1 MMFVDIGIE
10 PGLNAGAP
18 APAPGAA
25 GTLAAAAGAA
35 SSRAGQP
42 AAGGLESFHAALR
55 AAAGAHHPGAAGGR
69 PGPPAATPADRSNA
83 AQASKGV
90 DAQDRQRTASEAD
103 GVEFWLLLMQALQDM
118 LAEAQAGMSR
128 PDGSVDA
135 AEAGTAGAEIPTEI
149 RQFLDRLR
157 PLRPSAGG
165 LWADPAAA
173 IGEAAGLSEKFKA
186 LLENSPAALSPANL
200 DLLRRELREQLLGLA
215 AGGQA
220 DDPGLAGTGTGKT
233 TSVLE
238 GGHAPG
244 PDAQAAEAVRRPG
257 GGLEIRFEGPGARAD
272 MRSGRPAVASG
283 EGSAEPEG
291 VALTHRTREPET
303 TPAGGPSAAALRATP
318 HPEGLRGSVPP
329 ESSRPAEVPSDGV
342 RKVAEGGQDP
352 PADSGDFRQ
361 AAEDLPFF
369 KAPAAL
375 EAAPEKGDAITERFA
390 LTPREARPLLGS
402 ENHSGRSADAAAT
415 LRERETAAGSLR
427 NGVFDQIV
435 QRAVVQVANERG
447 EIRIDLKPE
456 FLGRVRMQ
464 ILAENQ
470 QLSVR
475 ILTELP
481 AARDL
486 IETGLQQLRSDL
498 QSHGLQVERLEVAM
512 ANDHRQQGGQQA
524 QAARTGNPDG
534 SAGGSAADRVPA
546 EERWEPIYYRPQ
558 STGAGAI
565 DMFV

>member
-1 MMFVDIGIE
+1 
-10 PGLNAGAP
+10 
-18 APAPGAA
+18 
-25 GTLAAAAGAA
+25 
-35 SSRAGQP
+35 
-42 AAGGLESFHAALR
+42 
-55 AAAGAHHPGAAGGR
+55 
-69 PGPPAATPADRSNA
+69 
-83 AQASKGV
+83 
-90 DAQDRQRTASEAD
+90 
-103 GVEFWLLLMQALQDM
+103 
-118 LAEAQAGMSR
+118 
-128 PDGSVDA
+128 
-135 AEAGTAGAEIPTEI
+135 
-149 RQFLDRLR
+149 
-157 PLRPSAGG
+157 
-165 LWADPAAA
+165 
-173 IGEAAGLSEKFKA
+173 
-186 LLENSPAALSPANL
+186 
-200 DLLRRELREQLLGLA
+200 
-215 AGGQA
+215 
-220 DDPGLAGTGTGKT
+220 
-233 TSVLE
+233 
-238 GGHAPG
+238 
-244 PDAQAAEAVRRPG
+244 
-257 GGLEIRFEGPGARAD
+257 
-272 MRSGRPAVASG
+272 
-283 EGSAEPEG
+283 
-291 VALTHRTREPET
+291 
-303 TPAGGPSAAALRATP
+303 
-318 HPEGLRGSVPP
+318 
-329 ESSRPAEVPSDGV
+329 VPSDGV
-342 RKVAEGGQDP
+342 RKVAEGRQDP

-361 AAEDLPFF
+361 AAEDLPFS

-427 NGVFDQIV
+427 YGVFDQIV

-558 STGAGAI
+558 SAGAGAI